1 MSKQFRYK
9 AFISYSHADER
20 RAAWLHRAL
29 ENYRIPKSVI
39 AVQQLGANRI
49 GTIFRD
55 REELATSDSLTGSI
69 RSALDASEHLIVICS
84 PTAAQSRWVNE
95 EITYFKNTG
104 RSAQVHCV
112 LVGPPDSSF
121 PPALLIDL
129 NQDGEATTA
138 ETEPLAADL
147 RSQGDGKRSAKL
159 KLLSGLLGCGLDELR
174 RRDAQRQQ
182 RRMIAAIAAS
192 VAGMAITSGL
202 AVWALVAEREAD
214 QQRHRAELEATTASQ
229 TIDYLVGLFEIADPA
244 NRPGKEITARQVLDE
259 GRNTMR
265 EHLAEQPRVQA
276 RLSRVM
282 SRIYGSLGLYEDSLV
297 LAERAVSLTDQIRD
311 PDELLES
318 KLRLARSLYLANDY
332 EAADELF
339 SELERAPEFNANV
352 ELSWS
357 VNTGRGRISRAAA
370 QYDDA
375 ERRFKTA
382 FALASD
388 SDTSD
393 PLQKAETLLDLASL
407 ERQRGDFEVSLGYVE
422 HNLQILRSTLSPIH
436 PDLAYSQRMLA
447 STLWSLA
454 RYEAA
459 AAAAQR
465 AIDIY
470 RSCYDDNHTHYGSA
484 VGMLGL
490 IQLDQGRY
498 DQAEPNLL
506 EANRVVVLNQGA
518 DAQYVSVT
526 MQNLGYLYKDMGRPD
541 DAEPWWRGALD
552 IKIATFGPEHVRVAE
567 LSELLGEV
575 YLAQGKLEAADELF
589 SRSRTILEQS
599 LGKTHPDLA
608 WPYYGLGLLETARNN
623 HDLAREHLI
632 QAFELQRGLDADDL
646 DRAYPMEALGDLEEA
661 EGNRD
666 RAASWYQKAL
676 AIRESKVAAN
686 RPIYRLL
693 KTKLEAVLG

>member
-1 MSKQFRYK
+1 
-9 AFISYSHADER
+9 
-20 RAAWLHRAL
+20 
-29 ENYRIPKSVI
+29 
-39 AVQQLGANRI
+39 
-49 GTIFRD
+49 
-55 REELATSDSLTGSI
+55 
-69 RSALDASEHLIVICS
+69 
-84 PTAAQSRWVNE
+84 
-95 EITYFKNTG
+95 
-104 RSAQVHCV
+104 
-112 LVGPPDSSF
+112 
-121 PPALLIDL
+121 
-129 NQDGEATTA
+129 
-138 ETEPLAADL
+138 
-147 RSQGDGKRSAKL
+147 
-159 KLLSGLLGCGLDELR
+159 
-174 RRDAQRQQ
+174 
-182 RRMIAAIAAS
+182 
-192 VAGMAITSGL
+192 
-202 AVWALVAEREAD
+202 
-214 QQRHRAELEATTASQ
+214 
-229 TIDYLVGLFEIADPA
+229 
-244 NRPGKEITARQVLDE
+244 
-259 GRNTMR
+259 
-265 EHLAEQPRVQA
+265 
-276 RLSRVM
+276 
-282 SRIYGSLGLYEDSLV
+282 
-297 LAERAVSLTDQIRD
+297 
-311 PDELLES
+311 
-318 KLRLARSLYLANDY
+318 
-332 EAADELF
+332 
-339 SELERAPEFNANV
+339 
-352 ELSWS
+352 
-357 VNTGRGRISRAAA
+357 
-370 QYDDA
+370 
-375 ERRFKTA
+375 
-382 FALASD
+382 
-388 SDTSD
+388 
-393 PLQKAETLLDLASL
+393 
-407 ERQRGDFEVSLGYVE
+407 
-422 HNLQILRSTLSPIH
+422 
-436 PDLAYSQRMLA
+436 MLA

-470 RSCYDDNHTHYGSA
+470 RSSYDDNHPHYGSA

-518 DAQYVSVT
+518 DAQYASVT

-632 QAFELQRGLDADDL
+632 QAFELQRGLAADDL

-676 AIRESKVAAN
+676 AIRESKVEAN